1 MALHDHAAWQQ
12 CQRDGWEMTAAS
24 RISVRRWLCRHRITG
39 LDEDVLELISML
51 PWMVALVAAAAAV
64 NTKH

>member
-1 MALHDHAAWQQ
+1 MENDGGFTYIGWPWLSRHGFAELEHDV
-12 CQRDGWEMTAAS
+12 S
-24 RISVRRWLCRHRITG
+24 
-39 LDEDVLELISML
+39 ELISML

>member
-1 MALHDHAAWQQ
+1 
-12 CQRDGWEMTAAS
+12 
-24 RISVRRWLCRHRITG
+24 
-39 LDEDVLELISML
+39 LDEHVSELISML